1 MRLAR
6 SLPRAVNPELNGHVS
21 STQRRRERR
30 DKRRENQAN
39 QCLKTQRCRVS
50 RMPLQQW
57 ARISRTP
64 GEEVSPR
71 PYVDLVFASL
81 RLSLR
86 SLRLC
91 VEDVFSEC
99 R

>member
-1 MRLAR
+1 MNLAR
-6 SLPRAVNPELNGHVS
+6 VRPKPVNPELSGHVL

-30 DKRRENQAN
+30 EKRREDQAN
-39 QCLKTQRCRVS
+39 QSLKTQRCSVS
-50 RMPLQQW
+50 RMPLQQC

-64 GEEVSPR
+64 GEEVRPR
-71 PYVDLVFASL
+71 AYVDLVFASL

-91 VEDVFSEC
+91 VEDTFTVV

>member
-1 MRLAR
+1 MNLAR
-6 SLPRAVNPELNGHVS
+6 VRPKPVNPELNGHAS

-30 DKRRENQAN
+30 EKRRENQAN
-39 QCLKTQRCRVS
+39 QCLKTQRCRIS
-50 RMPLQQW
+50 RMPFQQW

-64 GEEVSPR
+64 GEEMSPR
-71 PYVDLVFASL
+71 PFVDLVFASL

-91 VEDVFSEC
+91 VEDTFTVV

>member
-6 SLPRAVNPELNGHVS
+6 VRTKPVEPEPNRHVS

-30 DKRRENQAN
+30 DKRREDQAN
-39 QCLKTQRCRVS
+39 QRLKTQRCSVS
-50 RMPLQQW
+50 RMPLQH
-57 ARISRTP
+57 
-64 GEEVSPR
+64 
-71 PYVDLVFASL
+71 VDLVYASL

-91 VEDVFSEC
+91 VEFASTEW